1 MAYRLPI
8 SQAIRQI
15 ERWLIATKQDRHPA
29 IKMLHANYAVGDLD
43 MLRQMYSDQD
53 IMTAT
58 GKDSLALL
66 RAATQ
71 AQDHAQLEL
80 ARLCP
85 ALVPE

>member
-1 MAYRLPI
+1 MSYRLPI

-58 GKDSLALL
+58 GKDALALL
-66 RAATQ
+66 RAASHAQDQ
-71 AQDHAQLEL
+71 AQQEL

-85 ALVPE
+85 SLVPE

>member
-8 SQAIRQI
+8 TQAIRQI

-43 MLRQMYSDQD
+43 MLRQMYTDQE
-53 IMTAT
+53 IMAVT

-66 RAATQ
+66 RIATHAQDQ
-71 AQDHAQLEL
+71 AQQEL

-85 ALVPE
+85 SLVPE